1 MGLNGIDGASA
12 PLPPLPINATPP
24 AATTRGAAPD
34 RPRESANAA
43 LTELQTSQTNASQN
57 AKEPSKDELT
67 KAVEKIQ
74 KFVSNTASDIQFSL
88 DEDSGV
94 TVVKVIDR
102 STKDVIRQIPSKEML
117 ELAQALERLQGLLIR
132 QKA

>member
-12 PLPPLPINATPP
+12 PLPPLPINATPA
-24 AATTRGAAPD
+24 AATRVGAPD
-34 RPRESANAA
+34 RQRESVNAVRTDSQA
-43 LTELQTSQTNASQN
+43 TQTNASQN
-57 AKEPSKDELT
+57 AKEPSKEELT

-88 DEDSGV
+88 DEDSGM

>member
-12 PLPPLPINATPP
+12 PLPPLPINATP
-24 AATTRGAAPD
+24 AATPRVGAPD
-34 RPRESANAA
+34 RQRESANSVR
-43 LTELQTSQTNASQN
+43 TDTQTTQTNASQN
-57 AKEPSKDELT
+57 AKEPSKEELN

-132 QKA
+132 QQA